1 MSEQNTAPAEGES
14 TETQPALTQQ
24 QTKMLTIMYALFG
37 AGIIVPFTTIAG
49 VIVAYIQRGKY
60 TDAVAQAHMRWIIR
74 TFWFSMLWF
83 VIGAVLS
90 IVVIGYFVL
99 IAAVVWYIYRTIKG
113 YIRLTEGQPPVQA
126 LPEPASQTQA

>member
-1 MSEQNTAPAEGES
+1 MSEQDPAPAEQNSEES
-14 TETQPALTQQ
+14 QSALTQQ

-49 VIVAYIQRGKY
+49 VIVAYIQRRKY
-60 TDAVAQAHMRWIIR
+60 TDPLAQAHMRWIMR

-83 VIGAVLS
+83 VIGAIFS

-113 YIRLTEGQPPVQA
+113 YIRLTEGQPPVQS
-126 LPEPASQTQA
+126 LPEPASEAQT